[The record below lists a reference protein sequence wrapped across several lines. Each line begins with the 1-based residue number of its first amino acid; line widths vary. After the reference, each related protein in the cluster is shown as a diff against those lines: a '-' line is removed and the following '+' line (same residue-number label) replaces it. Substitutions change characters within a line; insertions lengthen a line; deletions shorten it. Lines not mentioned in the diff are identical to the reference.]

1 VHGDDIGRGGN
12 VDDGREVDER
22 VVGDS
27 SGLMAGLAAVVLTV
41 AMPMV

>member
-1 VHGDDIGRGGN
+1 VHGNDIGRGGN
-12 VDDGREVDER
+12 VDDGREVGER
-22 VVGDS
+22 VVGD